1 MLISQVLTFELYRDV
16 PANSEWKY
24 TVKVTVNKSG
34 QHQISG
40 SFDSAELTDISGYI
54 NFTLK
59 DQRCAKLSQPRHAE
73 TCDLQCLPDCNSKV
87 QGEGGSTSVL
97 LVCSEGD
104 NGIAIQWCIMI
115 FLKPL
120 CWKTLNYFLFYIF
133 FMLTIDC
140 NTNVF

>member
-16 PANSEWKY
+16 PANSEWKH

-59 DQRCAKLSQPRHAE
+59 D
-73 TCDLQCLPDCNSKV
+73 
-87 QGEGGSTSVL
+87 
-97 LVCSEGD
+97 
-104 NGIAIQWCIMI
+104 
-115 FLKPL
+115 
-120 CWKTLNYFLFYIF
+120 
-133 FMLTIDC
+133 
-140 NTNVF
+140 